1 MSNLLSVEKLTMKF
15 GGLIA
20 IDDLS
25 FDAKKNQIT
34 SIIVPNGAGKT
45 TVFNCL
51 TGFYRPTNFIVN
63 FSTDNKLFTF
73 YLHALKS
80 LVFY

>member
-25 FDAKKNQIT
+25 LMQKKI
-34 SIIVPNGAGKT
+34 
-45 TVFNCL
+45 
-51 TGFYRPTNFIVN
+51 
-63 FSTDNKLFTF
+63 
-73 YLHALKS
+73 KS
-80 LVFY
+80 LLLSVLMELEKLQSSIA

>member
-25 FDAKKNQIT
+25 FDAKKI
-34 SIIVPNGAGKT
+34 
-45 TVFNCL
+45 
-51 TGFYRPTNFIVN
+51 
-63 FSTDNKLFTF
+63 
-73 YLHALKS
+73 KS
-80 LVFY
+80 LLLSVLMELEKLQSSIA